1 MPVRVTGI
9 RETRDA
15 VARASME
22 ISDVERKLLAFAT
35 RLDELT
41 RASAASGQTPE
52 GQAWAPRKSTTVRRA
67 GQRAGARTPDSGTVG
82 VQTGK
87 MIRSI
92 TVGVSR
98 NKATLSVGTRGARYA
113 KYFVG
118 YSSRQPARPILPS
131 HESGMSE
138 RELDE
143 WTERLADDVI
153 EAISDG

>member
-15 VARASME
+15 VERAAME
-22 ISDVERKLLAFAT
+22 ISDVERKLLAFAE
-35 RLDELT
+35 RIDELT

-52 GQAWAPRKSTTVRRA
+52 GDAWAPRKATTVRRA
-67 GQRAGARTPDSGTVG
+67 GQRAGARTPDAGTLG
-82 VQTGK
+82 VQTGR
-87 MIRSI
+87 MIRSV

-98 NKATLSVGTRGARYA
+98 NKATLSIGRGARYA

-138 RELDE
+138 RVLDD
-143 WTERLADDVI
+143 WTERLADEVV
-153 EAISDG
+153 EAFENG